1 MSDLTERYRKV
12 AKEFAEAHA
21 AASIMEESKTLCL
34 AERMNKLDDGLS
46 MAKREMMVKASP
58 EWRDYIKSMVD
69 LRTQANLKKAELEWI
84 KMRFQETMSEQA
96 TLRAETR
103 L

>member
-12 AKEFAEAHA
+12 AKEFAEANA
-21 AASIMEESKTLCL
+21 AASIMEESKSLCL
-34 AERMNKLDDGLS
+34 AERMNMLGDDLPMS
-46 MAKREMMVKASP
+46 KREMMVKASP

-84 KMRFQETMSEQA
+84 KMRFQEMMSEQA

>member
-12 AKEFAEAHA
+12 AKEFAELNS
-21 AASIMEESKTLCL
+21 AASLMEESKSLCL
-34 AERMNKLDDGLS
+34 AERMNMLDDDLS
-46 MAKREMMVKASP
+46 IAKREMMVKASP
-58 EWRDYIKSMVD
+58 EWKDYIKSMVD

-84 KMRFQETMSEQA
+84 KMRFQEMMSEQA